1 MSPLMAAA
9 RDGFTAI
16 VKVLLAAGADF
27 EQVDGEWTSVCCIS
41 CVRKLDPASIMER
54 AQCAPQDCTES
65 SVSCGWQQVCNGS
78 RAALTSMDPPPRPRH
93 PQSSAVPP
101 IQWPRRRA
109 STRPQRRSWSGPRS
123 TPSDDHRGH
132 ASFPGVLGW
141 PLHHQ
146 EWYQVHIVVVNRAAA
161 AAVAVRIARSV

>member
-1 MSPLMAAA
+1 VDKENNNGVSPLMAAA

-41 CVRKLDPASIMER
+41 CVRKLDPASPMER

-78 RAALTSMDPPPRPRH
+78 RAALTSMGGGAPPPPPSTHRVRPY
-93 PQSSAVPP
+93 
-101 IQWPRRRA
+101 RRF
-109 STRPQRRSWSGPRS
+109 SGPGEGLRRDLS
-123 TPSDDHRGH
+123 GGLGVGQGAPQVMITGGMQ
-132 ASFPGVLGW
+132 ASRVCWAGRYTTRNGIKFTL
-141 PLHHQ
+141 
-146 EWYQVHIVVVNRAAA
+146 
-161 AAVAVRIARSV
+161 

>member
-1 MSPLMAAA
+1 VDKENNNGVSPLMAAA

-78 RAALTSMDPPPRPRH
+78 RAALTSMDPPP
-93 PQSSAVPP
+93 PP
-101 IQWPRRRA
+101 
-109 STRPQRRSWSGPRS
+109 
-123 TPSDDHRGH
+123 TPPTEFGRTADSV
-132 ASFPGVLGW
+132 A
-141 PLHHQ
+141 Q
-146 EWYQVHIVVVNRAAA
+146 EKGFDETS
-161 AAVAVRIARSV
+161 AAVLEWAKEHPK